1 VTNEQLYFKL
11 ILLIEEKIMAAID
24 NLNTNIADLTAKV
37 SAVADEVHA
46 LQTASGV
53 PESQVQA
60 AADAVAAQTAILAAL
75 LPAPTV

>member
-1 VTNEQLYFKL
+1 
-11 ILLIEEKIMAAID
+11 MAAID
-24 NLNTNIADLTAKV
+24 NLNANVADLTAKV
-37 SAVADEVHA
+37 AAVSDEVHA

-60 AADAVAAQTAILAAL
+60 AADAVAAQTAALAAL